1 MSQVSR
7 PSRRRSIRLFA
18 VAGLLVLV
26 GAACNHDNTPSSYS
40 AQNYLVQDNFVQ
52 GCTGQSGTSTTL
64 SPPEACQCAINWII
78 ANVPYDDAN
87 KNAPTTV
94 GGQNDQQI
102 SQTFDKNY
110 DGKTF
115 KAIDKDLAS
124 HPENLPQSIQDGL
137 AGACASKGWK
147 GAASSNGNSGG
158 GGPTTIG

>member
-7 PSRRRSIRLFA
+7 SSRRRSIRLFA

-26 GAACNHDNTPSSYS
+26 GAACHPDNTPSSYS
-40 AQNYLVQDNFVQ
+40 AQNNLVQDNFVQ
-52 GCTGQSGTSTTL
+52 GCTGQPGTSTTL
-64 SPPEACQCAINWII
+64 APPEACQCAIDWII

-87 KNAPTTV
+87 KKSPATIPTARGDV
-94 GGQNDQQI
+94 N
-102 SQTFDKNY
+102 QTFSTSY
-110 DGKTF
+110 DGQTF

-137 AGACASKGWK
+137 AGACARKGWK
-147 GAASSNGNSGG
+147 GAPSSNDNSGG

>member
-7 PSRRRSIRLFA
+7 PTRRRSTRLFL

-26 GAACNHDNTPSSYS
+26 GAACHPDNTPSSYS
-40 AQNYLVQDNFVQ
+40 AQNYLVQDNFVE
-52 GCTGQSGTSTTL
+52 GCTGQGGTSTKL
-64 SPPEACQCAINWII
+64 APPAACQCAINWII

-87 KNAPTTV
+87 KKTPATIPTTT
-94 GGQNDQQI
+94 GDIKQI
-102 SQTFDKNY
+102 FTTTY
-110 DGKTF
+110 DGQTF

-147 GAASSNGNSGG
+147 GTASSSGNSGG